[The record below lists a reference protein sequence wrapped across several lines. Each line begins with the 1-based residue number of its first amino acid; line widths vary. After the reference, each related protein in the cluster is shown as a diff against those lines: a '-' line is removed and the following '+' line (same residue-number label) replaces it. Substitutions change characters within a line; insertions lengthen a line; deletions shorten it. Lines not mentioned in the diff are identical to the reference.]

1 MKKIHEYIAFIFLGA
16 IFICLPNQNANI
28 DSWYYA
34 ACVKHGLNLINS
46 HHLLFNFWG
55 SLFHEFLAFL
65 YPAISALESLNL
77 LNAISAGL
85 TLLVLYRLLII
96 LGQSKNSALL
106 LSLSAGVTF
115 GFMRFAT
122 DAETY
127 ILPILFS
134 TISTYYYLKSKHY
147 LHLGLSA
154 FFAVLAVCTHQLHIW
169 WTLAILM
176 GILLDKEYTK
186 NKKIYYSLILFTG
199 VILYFLVYYFSSKNY
214 TFLNFILGEY
224 NKGNAGIDFSL
235 KALILTFINLI
246 RTAFQVHG
254 LMYHFALKHTLATII
269 VLLIE
274 LILIGFMFSKR
285 KQLFQTKTFF
295 DKKYS
300 KNIFLFAIILH
311 VIFAFLSSGNAE
323 FMAMLPIL
331 MAIYFAASFKL
342 EPKKTAFLIPLTIL
356 IWNTYFGLIPF
367 RFENTNQVTAQS
379 NFTQKHQKDYFIW
392 SNKPLVENILTYK
405 YGFHKTYHFTK
416 TDSIS
421 ALLSE
426 GKNIY
431 TDLQNE
437 QTNFSREA
445 ILNKD
450 LKNKA
455 FEDYQLY
462 KVDSFLNLYGIN
474 YIYQI
479 KAIE

>member
-34 ACVKHGLNLINS
+34 ACVKYGLNLINS
-46 HHLLFNFWG
+46 HHLLYNFWG
-55 SLFHEFLAFL
+55 SLFHEFLTFL
-65 YPAISALESLNL
+65 YPAISALESLNI
-77 LNAISAGL
+77 LNAISASL
-85 TLLVLYRLLII
+85 TLLVLYRVLLI
-96 LGQSKNSALL
+96 LGQNKNSALL
-106 LSLSAGVTF
+106 LSLSVGVSF

-134 TISTYYYLKSKHY
+134 TLSTYYYIKPKRY
-147 LHLGLSA
+147 LYIGLSA
-154 FFAVLAVCTHQLHIW
+154 IFSVLAVCTHQLHIW
-169 WTLAILM
+169 WSLAIFT
-176 GILLDKEYTK
+176 GILLNKEYTK
-186 NKKIYYSLILFTG
+186 NNKIYYTLILLIG

-214 TFLNFILGEY
+214 TFLTFILGEY
-224 NKGNAGIDFSL
+224 NKGNAGLDFSL

-246 RTAFQVHG
+246 RTVFQVHG
-254 LMYHFALKHTLATII
+254 LIYHFALKHALITTI
-269 VLLIE
+269 VLLLE
-274 LILIGFMFSKR
+274 LFLIGFIFLKR
-285 KQLFQTKTFF
+285 KQLFQIKTYIE
-295 DKKYS
+295 KKS
-300 KNIFLFAIILH
+300 WKNIFLFAIILH
-311 VIFAFLSSGNAE
+311 VTFAFVSSGNAE

-331 MAIYFAASFKL
+331 IVIYFAATFKF
-342 EPKKTAFLIPLTIL
+342 EPKNAAFIIPLTIL
-356 IWNTYFGLIPF
+356 IWNIYFGLIPL
-367 RFENTNQVTAQS
+367 RFENTNQVAAQS

-392 SNKPLVENILTYK
+392 SNKPLVENILTYQ
-405 YGFHKTYHFTK
+405 YGFYKNYHFTM
-416 TDSIS
+416 TDSVDH
-421 ALLSE
+421 LLSE

-445 ILNKD
+445 ILNRD

-455 FEDYQLY
+455 LKDYQLC